1 MDHPIEKETASS
13 LHRQWQLLSR
23 LNTGK
28 WIGTRYLQEKLKR
41 EGIEISL
48 RTIQRDLKQLSQ
60 RFPLESNGEIPQGW
74 RWKADAPVQS
84 LPHMNSSQAITFM
97 MVEEHL
103 RHLLPPSLLD
113 EMRPWFDLA
122 RRSVSIEHN
131 PMREWINRVRI
142 IPPTQPLIPPAVD
155 PKAQQAI
162 YEALLQD
169 RQLEVDYHRRG
180 QPERVKTY
188 QLNPL
193 ALVQRGPII
202 YLLCTRPDRA
212 EDDVHMFALQR
223 FNRAEVLE
231 QRSTRPSHFD
241 LDQYLASGALG
252 FKTTALPALDPEQY
266 EKTPIVLQFSA
277 IAGQGLLECRLSE
290 DQHSQIE
297 ADGKITV
304 NATVP
309 LTAQLIWWLR
319 GFGRDVAVLAP
330 DILIAALD
338 PEASF

>member
-1 MDHPIEKETASS
+1 MDHNIEKETASS

-28 WIGTRYLQEKLKR
+28 WVGTRQLQEQLKR

-48 RTIQRDLKQLSQ
+48 RTIQRDLKQLTQ
-60 RFPLESNGEIPQGW
+60 RFPLEANGEIPQGW

-103 RHLLPPSLLD
+103 RHLLPPSLLA

-122 RRSVSIEHN
+122 HRSVSVEYNH
-131 PMREWINRVRI
+131 MREWINRVRI
-142 IPPTQPLIPPAVD
+142 IPPTQPLIPPAVN
-155 PKAQQAI
+155 PQAQQAI

-180 QPERVKTY
+180 QPEQVKTY

-202 YLLCTRPDRA
+202 YLLCTRPERA
-212 EDDVHMFALQR
+212 EDDVHMFALHR

-231 QRSTRPSHFD
+231 QRAIRPEQFD

-252 FKTTALPALDPEQY
+252 FKTASLATSDSEHNENTAIALR
-266 EKTPIVLQFSA
+266 FSA
-277 IAGQGLLECRLSE
+277 SAGQGLLECRLSE
-290 DQHSQIE
+290 DQRSVIE
-297 ADGKITV
+297 EDGKITV
-304 NATVP
+304 QASVP

-319 GFGRDVAVLAP
+319 GFGREVEVLAP
-330 DILIAALD
+330 DSLMAAL
-338 PEASF
+338 ASDALF

>member
-1 MDHPIEKETASS
+1 MQSSIEKETASS

-28 WIGTRYLQEKLKR
+28 WVGTRQLQEQLQR

-48 RTIQRDLKQLSQ
+48 RTIQRDLKQLAQ
-60 RFPLESNGEIPQGW
+60 RFPLEANGEVPQGW

-103 RHLLPPSLLD
+103 RHLLPPSLLA

-122 RRSVSIEHN
+122 HRSVSVEYNH
-131 PMREWINRVRI
+131 MREWINRVRI

-180 QPERVKTY
+180 QPEQVKTY

-202 YLLCTRPDRA
+202 YLLCTRPDKA
-212 EDDVHMFALQR
+212 EDEVHMFALHR
-223 FNRAEVLE
+223 FNRAEVSE
-231 QRSTRPSHFD
+231 QRAVRPDHFD

-252 FKTTALPALDPEQY
+252 FKTALLRNPEHENVENTAVRLR
-266 EKTPIVLQFSA
+266 FSA
-277 IAGQGLLECRLSE
+277 SAGQGLLECRLSD
-290 DQHSQIE
+290 DQHSDIE
-297 ADGKITV
+297 ADGRITIH
-304 NATVP
+304 ASVP

-319 GFGRDVAVLAP
+319 GFGQEVEVLAP
-330 DILIAALD
+330 DSLIAALTSD
-338 PEASF
+338 SSF